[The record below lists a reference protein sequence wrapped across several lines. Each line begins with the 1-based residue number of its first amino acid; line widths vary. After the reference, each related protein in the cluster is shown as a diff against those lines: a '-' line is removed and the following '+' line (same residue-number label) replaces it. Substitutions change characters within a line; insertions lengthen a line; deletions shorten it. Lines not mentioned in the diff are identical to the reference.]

1 MASALMMP
9 RRTRSQ
15 LKRSNPASSST
26 CGERVTATG
35 FDGVLPEAGVAGSL
49 RLTAPDLAA
58 IAMTQASDQD
68 AEDDMQ
74 DAEPQAE
81 HQRMRRR
88 GQHERDRPQG
98 DEQRAHDADEPCDP
112 GSRHRARREN
122 RTAVEKQPGARNE
135 AQRAGVRKRQREH
148 RAGKQRGTKTKQEF
162 SGRSQITRVPA

>member
-35 FDGVLPEAGVAGSL
+35 FDDVLPEAGAAGSL
-49 RLTAPDLAA
+49 RLAAPDLAA

-68 AEDDMQ
+68 AENDMQ

-88 GQHERDRPQG
+88 RQRARDRSEG
-98 DEQRAHDADEPCDP
+98 DEQRAHDADEPRDIRR
-112 GSRHRARREN
+112 GDRARREN
-122 RTAVEKQPGARNE
+122 RTAVKKQP
-135 AQRAGVRKRQREH
+135 
-148 RAGKQRGTKTKQEF
+148 
-162 SGRSQITRVPA
+162 S